1 MKKFIWGL
9 VIGLVIGVLGG
20 INIGKGK
27 DLLSNPFADKAITEQ
42 LKDTASEA
50 GEKIKEGSADVIEKS
65 REAIHEATKP
75 EQEKE

>member
-9 VIGLVIGVLGG
+9 VIGLVAGLLGG

-27 DLLSNPFADKAITEQ
+27 DIFSNPFADKAISEQ
-42 LKDTASEA
+42 LKDTASQA
-50 GEKIKEGSADVIEKS
+50 GEKIKEGGADMIEKS

-75 EQEKE
+75 EKE